1 MRSRVMSLLVVGS
14 MVLGSCGGGDSTG
27 DADEAGS
34 GERELD
40 RCSLISESEA
50 EGWMGPGVSAAPAEG
65 FDGEPDL
72 VTCLYEIT
80 ETFDSVL
87 VQVYDGEV
95 YFAEPGSP
103 SRTGE
108 DLAGLGD
115 DAWTKAG
122 DVNFLQ
128 NDWTVSVSRISG
140 KVTDAALLEMA
151 EMISSK
157 LP

>member
-1 MRSRVMSLLVVGS
+1 MILLVVGS
-14 MVLGSCGGGDSTG
+14 VVVGSCGGGDDSVVES
-27 DADEAGS
+27 DQPGS
-34 GERELD
+34 VERELD
-40 RCSLISESEA
+40 RCSLISEAEA
-50 EGWMGPGVSAAPAEG
+50 ESWMGPGVTAGPAEG

-72 VTCLYEIT
+72 VTCLYEV
-80 ETFDSVL
+80 EGAFNSVL

-108 DLAGLGD
+108 DLAGLGE
-115 DAWTKAG
+115 DAWTKPG

-140 KVTDAALLEMA
+140 QATDAALLEMA
-151 EMISSK
+151 EMISSR